1 MEKITFTDTEVIK
14 QPYITINNQEYEL
27 EEGTYSGG
35 TDLDADTFN
44 TMQDHIEEAINET
57 KNIELIAISDTAP
70 TTCSTGDK
78 YYNTED
84 NLIYTATGTNTWG
97 STGEEPIKDI
107 FYILFSEQSSYS
119 YDGTTLVSVGGGTED
134 IIISDEEPTS
144 DDWKLWIDTGEISAQ
159 ASEITNSYSESTG
172 IGYSANYS
180 NEHFSGVELYNNTSG
195 TNGNVTL
202 SDSADN
208 YNYIEIFFG
217 NSSKTKNDST
227 KVSKGLYST
236 TLKIINIS
244 KTSTNQNTQEFYKD
258 IAISGTTISVV
269 LNRSVYITSNVADY
283 STATITQGSDNLVYI
298 YKVIGYK

>member
-1 MEKITFTDTEVIK
+1 MAYVKTNWVDDVTE
-14 QPYITINNQEYEL
+14 
-27 EEGTYSGG
+27 
-35 TDLDADTFN
+35 LDAEN
-44 TMQDHIEEAINET
+44 MNHIEDGIYNSQNVEI
-57 KNIELIAISDTAP
+57 IAISDEAP
-70 TTCSTGDK
+70 TSCVTGDK
-78 YYNTED
+78 YYNTDD

-97 STGEEPIKDI
+97 ATGEEPISGI

-134 IIISDEEPTS
+134 IVISDTEPTT

-159 ASEITNSYSESTG
+159 ASEITNSYSTSTG

-180 NEHFSGVELYNNTSG
+180 NEHFGGVELYNNASG
-195 TNGNVTL
+195 TNSNVTL

-269 LNRSVYITSNVADY
+269 LNRSVYITSDVADY